1 MPNNQCYAIFDSQT
15 GLWLTAYTEP
25 VEYCLW
31 GNQSDA
37 VCFQTAADR
46 DRVVG
51 LLNEG
56 GTSRF
61 IGQNPRPR

>member
-1 MPNNQCYAIFDSQT
+1 MPNNQCYSIFDSQT

-31 GNQSDA
+31 GNQSNA
-37 VCFQTAADR
+37 VCFQTEADR

>member
-1 MPNNQCYAIFDSQT
+1 MPKICNSIFDTQT

-25 VEYCLW
+25 VEYCMW
-31 GNQSDA
+31 GNEENAICFNSEAKRQEVLDA
-37 VCFQTAADR
+37 
-46 DRVVG
+46 
-51 LLNEG
+51 LNN

>member
-1 MPNNQCYAIFDSQT
+1 MPKICNSIFDTQT

-25 VEYCLW
+25 VEYCMW
-31 GNQSDA
+31 GNESNA
-37 VCFQTAADR
+37 VCFQTEADR

-51 LLNEG
+51 LLNNG
-56 GTSRF
+56 SSRF